1 MLLKKY
7 TLDIIIVNWNSGN
20 LLLECI
26 NSIKNAY
33 NDLFILSKLIIVDNN
48 SQDSSLSGIEDLD
61 LQLAVIRNKANLG
74 FSKACNQGAKN
85 SEADFILFLNPDTKL
100 FSNSLFEPILFLS
113 KEENKDVGIVGVQLK
128 DEFGNISR
136 NCARFPTPYSM
147 IYASLGLDKIFPK
160 IFPPHFMVEW
170 DHKQSRYV
178 DQVMGSFFLI
188 RRELF
193 NKLQGY
199 DERFFV
205 YYEDLDLSYRAS
217 KLGYKSY
224 YLASAQIYH
233 KGGGTSENV
242 KADRLAYVLH
252 SKLLYSKKH
261 FNILSYFFVLII
273 TILIEPFVRI
283 FYLLL
288 KGKIEDV
295 WQAIFGYKKLI
306 VKLLS

>member
-1 MLLKKY
+1 MLSDKSS
-7 TLDIIIVNWNSGN
+7 LDIIIVNWNSDK
-20 LLLECI
+20 LLLECVKSIENAI
-26 NSIKNAY
+26 NY
-33 NDLFILSKLIIVDNN
+33 LFKLNKLIIVDNN

-61 LQLAVIRNKANLG
+61 LPLSVIRNKVNLG

-100 FSNSLFEPILFLS
+100 FNNSLSEPILFLS
-113 KEENKDVGIVGVQLK
+113 KEENKNVGIVGVQLK

-136 NCARFPTPYSM
+136 NCARFPTPYNL

-170 DHKQSRYV
+170 DHKESRFV
-178 DQVMGSFFLI
+178 DQVMGSFFFV
-188 RRELF
+188 RRSLF
-193 NKLQGY
+193 NQLQGY

-205 YYEDLDLSYRAS
+205 YYEDLDFSYRAS

-242 KADRLAYVLH
+242 KANRLAYVLH

-261 FNILSYFFVLII
+261 FSFLSYFLILFVTL
-273 TILIEPFVRI
+273 LIEPFVRI

-295 WQAIFGYKKLI
+295 GQTIFSYKKLI
-306 VKLLS
+306 FKLFS

>member
-1 MLLKKY
+1 MLSDKSS
-7 TLDIIIVNWNSGN
+7 LDIIIVNWNSDK
-20 LLLECI
+20 LLLECVK
-26 NSIKNAY
+26 SIKDAINY
-33 NDLFILSKLIIVDNN
+33 LFTLNKLIIVDNN
-48 SQDSSLSGIEDLD
+48 SQDSSLAGIEGLD
-61 LQLAVIRNKANLG
+61 LPLLVIRNKANLG

-100 FSNSLFEPILFLS
+100 FNNSLSEPILFLS
-113 KEENKDVGIVGVQLK
+113 KEENKNVGIVGVQLK

-136 NCARFPTPYSM
+136 NCARFPTPYNL

-170 DHKQSRYV
+170 DHKESRFV
-178 DQVMGSFFLI
+178 DQVMGSFFFV
-188 RRELF
+188 RRSLF
-193 NKLQGY
+193 NQLQGY

-205 YYEDLDLSYRAS
+205 YYEDLDFSYRAS

-233 KGGGTSENV
+233 EGGGTSKNV
-242 KADRLAYVLH
+242 KANRLAYVLH

-261 FNILSYFFVLII
+261 FSFLSYFLILFVTL
-273 TILIEPFVRI
+273 LIEPFVRI

-295 WQAIFGYKKLI
+295 RQTIFGYKKLI
-306 VKLLS
+306 FKLFS